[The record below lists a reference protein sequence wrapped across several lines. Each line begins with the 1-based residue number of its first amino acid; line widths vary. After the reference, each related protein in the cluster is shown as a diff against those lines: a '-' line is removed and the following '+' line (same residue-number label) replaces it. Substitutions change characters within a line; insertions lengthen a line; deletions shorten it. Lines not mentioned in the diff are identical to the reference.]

1 MDNELLSEDCQCE
14 SGAEGRCKAVARRRA
29 ARSRFPARG
38 TLRARCIASPRQ
50 QVAGCRCRAAA
61 LCSGLGP
68 RAASIALTRPLSP
81 VGTEPQMYCQV
92 TSLPWADVGRHDRH
106 SVYSTIKM
114 QAEFEQVCGGVVY
127 DSLVQAGEVKIAYA
141 TKIRAQ
147 RRSSINLDCIT
158 K

>member
-1 MDNELLSEDCQCE
+1 
-14 SGAEGRCKAVARRRA
+14 
-29 ARSRFPARG
+29 
-38 TLRARCIASPRQ
+38 
-50 QVAGCRCRAAA
+50 
-61 LCSGLGP
+61 
-68 RAASIALTRPLSP
+68 
-81 VGTEPQMYCQV
+81 MYCQV

-106 SVYSTIKM
+106 SVYSTVKM

-127 DSLVQAGEVKIAYA
+127 GGEVKIAYA